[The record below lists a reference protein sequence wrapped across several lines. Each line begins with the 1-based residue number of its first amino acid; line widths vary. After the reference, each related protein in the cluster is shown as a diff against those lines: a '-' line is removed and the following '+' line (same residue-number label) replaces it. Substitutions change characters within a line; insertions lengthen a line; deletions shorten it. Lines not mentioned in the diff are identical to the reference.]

1 MLTLEDRQQQ
11 LQDLRENRLKSYIS
25 MPGDIA
31 EHYRAEY
38 RVASD
43 TAGRPLMELLQNAD
57 DAIHLDLNA
66 KRKAVR
72 IVLTE
77 DHLFI
82 TNDGAPFSPEGVEAI
97 CNLDRSPKRDRR
109 ITIGNKGIGFKSIL
123 AWTKEPSIYSTTFQF
138 FFDREKSAKEISEKV
153 GIHFDRTYSPKEV
166 PLMRLPFW
174 VPDSNPE
181 IGKLMDEGYV
191 TTIVLKL
198 KSNEVYKDIN
208 LELQEFDDLSLL
220 FLHALSCLE
229 IITSKEKRRFIVD
242 RQSENIHID
251 KNGKKESYRHFSRDL
266 DIPNNVKESLSEDNQ
281 DLTNCRITIAI
292 PETPL
297 KEHPKL
303 FVYFPTAERSPF
315 KFLINGDFVL
325 DASRKHLAD
334 SAKVYH
340 EWMASKLADL
350 FCEESLPYLIEK
362 HGRDVISF
370 MSCRKYD
377 DMEDNEKLIFKTFK
391 EKISQVKFLPVIG
404 NTEIK
409 VAPQEAAL
417 VDDEIADDVKTFFDK
432 EIEFQG
438 RFVVDPDWSS
448 GERIDTL
455 ERLGANWLQKK
466 DFIEIIGQNTQPEP
480 SCCGKALNIILKWI
494 EKTPAYNTQGRETQ
508 GMLLFVLALQKLFL
522 TDTKH
527 LRPLVGKDFPPL
539 FLSSP
544 SKGLEVP
551 SFIKL
556 NFLHPDLAKDFAI
569 AEQKAFLKNLDLL
582 HGKGLHKFNPL
593 EVVKQVVLPFIEQP
607 EYIHLSDPDKKSL
620 LRFMAE
626 IKINEKKF
634 EETDI
639 CPWFDSMR
647 NKLARIINV
656 PIQNKGWSP
665 GWKVYAGQ
673 DWGAKK
679 SLEYLYKDQTDRAFL
694 ADPEDHIHQN
704 IDIETWKRLYRFIG
718 VSWEPKILP
727 FEKFPDAITR
737 NHFPNPHP
745 SQIPDSEW
753 EKYHQYLISSP
764 SLSEMWQWYSKQ
776 LKASF
781 LLDGWPYIRHHVSEF
796 IELAYATDLFE
807 YVVGDKKSRIDS
819 MFMYTK
825 VSRNYHVGCQSFIN
839 WTIKNSPWLN
849 ISDRVSHLPVEVFLA
864 NSEIGQELGDFV
876 VTIDIPAPNEKIL
889 YRRWEDLLDEIG
901 IRRTWQHISLDDWQ
915 SWLSSIPLLFPS
927 INKDNVRA
935 IKELYR
941 QCLKRCPASG
951 DDPFFSGMKVLAV
964 EGSDSYKYEEA
975 NRVVY
980 FDDPRFDSI
989 KTKLHDAGLLIFP
1002 IELGGTERQKRAKIL
1017 FGMNPLS
1024 GVVSEKLQEGN
1035 EDQKKTE
1042 EWQLQINSI
1051 MPVLLARLSKDR
1063 PESKDRDKEL
1073 LQSIKLKAL
1082 DGLRRQ
1088 FYIKESNVFLLEES
1102 ADACWSENGESNIL
1116 FLSMDES
1123 KKNPW
1128 SCIADA
1134 LAQRFGRT
1142 YYEAFKVILACTS
1155 DEERIEELRRAGVSE
1170 DDIRSCEENIKIKKP
1185 VQKRGENVNFIK
1197 VEQEQTENEKHPI
1210 NTPNSDES
1218 QKIIKVENAEIGQK
1232 IEKSHQE
1239 KAKNNTTTL
1248 PTVGTNSGTT
1258 QVQDS
1263 IIKEEIEKEAMKWA
1277 IQFEREHNRNPED
1290 VSLLN
1295 RGYDIE
1301 SNDVETGEIRYIEVK
1316 GASGNPEKREI
1327 TINEW
1332 QTAIKLGDNY
1342 YIYYVLGLKT
1352 KEGEIR
1358 IVKNPHSKL
1367 TIEEKTF
1374 NISIPGSSADEVF
1387 PLVRKETSYF

>member
-1 MLTLEDRQQQ
+1 MSTIEDRQQQ
-11 LQDLRENRLKSYIS
+11 LQNLRENRLKSYIS
-25 MPGDIA
+25 MPGDIV
-31 EHYRAEY
+31 EHCRAEY
-38 RVASD
+38 RVAGD
-43 TAGRPLMELLQNAD
+43 TAGRPLIELLQNAD
-57 DAIHLDLNA
+57 DAIHLDLSA

-303 FVYFPTAERSPF
+303 FVYFPTAERAPF
-315 KFLINGDFVL
+315 KYLINGDFVL

-362 HGRDVISF
+362 YDREIISF
-370 MSCRKYD
+370 ISCRDYN
-377 DMEDNEKLIFKTFK
+377 DMEDNEKLIFKAFK
-391 EKISQVKFLPVIG
+391 EKLSQIKFLPVMG
-404 NTEIK
+404 NPEKRVI
-409 VAPQEAAL
+409 PQEAAL
-417 VDDEIADDVKTFFDK
+417 VGSEIAKDLMKLFDN
-432 EIEFQG
+432 EIEYKG
-438 RFVVDPDWSS
+438 RLIVHPDWSS
-448 GERIDTL
+448 GQRLETL
-455 ERLGANWLQKK
+455 ERLGAKRLQKK
-466 DFIEIIGQNTQPEP
+466 DLIEIISQNTQPDP
-480 SCCGKALNIILKWI
+480 SWCGKALQIILKWI
-494 EKTPAYNTQGRETQ
+494 ENTSTYNNQGGETQ
-508 GMLLFVLALQKLFL
+508 GILLFALSGQKLFL
-522 TDTKH
+522 TDKKQF
-527 LRPLVGKDFPPL
+527 RPLVGKDMPPL
-539 FLSSP
+539 FLSSS
-544 SKGLEVP
+544 SKVLEVP

-556 NFLHPDLAKDFAI
+556 NFLHPDLSKDLEA
-569 AEQKAFLKNLDLL
+569 AEQKLFLKNLDLL
-582 HGKGLHKFNPL
+582 YGKGLHKFNPL
-593 EVVKQVVLPFIEQP
+593 EVVKQAVLPFIENP
-607 EYIHLSDPDKKSL
+607 DNKEISDADKISL
-620 LRFMAE
+620 LRFLADL
-626 IKINEKKF
+626 KPNEKKF
-634 EETDI
+634 DETEPYS
-639 CPWFDSMR
+639 CFDEMR
-647 NKLARIINV
+647 YKLAKLINV
-656 PIQNKGWSP
+656 PIRSGGWYP

-673 DWGAKK
+673 DWGAIK

-753 EKYHQYLISSP
+753 EKYHQYLVSSP

-776 LKASF
+776 LKTSF

-807 YVVGDKKSRIDS
+807 YIVGDKKNRIDS
-819 MFMYTK
+819 KFMYTK
-825 VSRNYHVGCQSFIN
+825 RSRNYHVDGQSFIY
-839 WTIKNSPWLN
+839 WSIKNSPWLN
-849 ISDRVSHLPVEVFLA
+849 ISDRASHFPVEVFLA

-876 VTIDIPAPNEKIL
+876 VTIDIPEPKEKIL

-901 IRRTWQHISLDDWQ
+901 IRRTWQQVSLDDWK
-915 SWLSSIPLLFPS
+915 SWLSSIPVLFPS
-927 INKDNVRA
+927 INNDNVRA

-951 DDPFFSGMKVLAV
+951 DDPVFSSMKVLAV
-964 EGSDSYKYEEA
+964 DGSDSYKYEEA

-980 FDDPRFDSI
+980 FDDPKFDSI

-1024 GVVSEKLQEGN
+1024 GVVIEKLQEGN

-1082 DGLRRQ
+1082 DGLTRQ
-1088 FYIKESNVFLLEES
+1088 FYIKESNVFLLEER

-1155 DEERIEELRRAGVSE
+1155 DEERIEELRCAGVSE

-1185 VQKRGENVNFIK
+1185 VQKRGESVSLSK
-1197 VEQEQTENEKHPI
+1197 VEQGQTENEEHHI

-1232 IEKSHQE
+1232 IEKSHQGKE
-1239 KAKNNTTTL
+1239 KNNTTTFSI
-1248 PTVGTNSGTT
+1248 VGTNNGTT

-1263 IIKEEIEKEAMKWA
+1263 VIKEEIEKEAMRWA
-1277 IQFEREHNRNPED
+1277 MHFENEHGRKPED
-1290 VSLLN
+1290 VSLFN

-1332 QTAIKLGDNY
+1332 QTAIKLGDDY

-1358 IVKNPHSKL
+1358 IVKNPYSKL

-1374 NISIPGSSADEVF
+1374 NISIPGSMADEVF
-1387 PLVRKETSYF
+1387 SLVRKEKT